1 MGPMT
6 RGSQLLQEALAKQGL
21 SQRKAGQSLG
31 FAEGVITRLCKGDRG
46 PRVETAAKIE
56 AMFGVPMKAWS
67 EPAIEPDPAS
77 PTPPTSTGTD
87 G

>member
-1 MGPMT
+1 MERMT

-67 EPAIEPDPAS
+67 EPAIEPAPTTPA
-77 PTPPTSTGTD
+77 PTGTD